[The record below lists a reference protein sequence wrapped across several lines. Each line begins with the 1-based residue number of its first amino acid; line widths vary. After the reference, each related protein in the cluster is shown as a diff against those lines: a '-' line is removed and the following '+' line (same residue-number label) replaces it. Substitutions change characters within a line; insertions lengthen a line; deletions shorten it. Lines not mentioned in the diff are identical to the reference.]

1 MVSNYRNQ
9 VYAAAKNIFG
19 KLPLPFAWKVRLRS
33 KLSQL
38 LNLLPL
44 FWDYP
49 AWIAAYDTLTAEDR
63 QAIRAHIASFARKPL
78 ISVLMPVY
86 NTPELALRSAIES
99 ARRQL
104 YPHWELCVAD
114 DASTAPHVRRILEQY
129 ARVDSRIKL
138 EFRKENGHISHAS
151 NSCLAMAAGDYVAL
165 FDHDDELSEHALY
178 FVALEINEH
187 PQAKLIFSDED
198 KIDYKGRRFEPYFKP
213 DFSPDLFLAQN
224 TINHLGAYETA
235 LLREIGGFRPGFEG
249 SQDWDLALRCI
260 ERIGQGSIRHIP
272 RVLYHWRAIAGSA
285 ATTVREKPYALEAA
299 LQAVQQYLDRN
310 APGSRVV
317 PAPQVAMYQRVVYPL
332 PKPAPLVSIL
342 IPTRDGYTMLSR
354 CVESIRSKTDYPNYE
369 ILIIDNGS
377 TDSQSLR
384 YLEQLQANGTAR
396 VLRDEGPF
404 NFSALNNRAAHQAKG
419 DVLVLLNNDTEV
431 ISPGWLA
438 EMVSHA
444 VRPEIGAA
452 GAKLYFSDDTIQH
465 AGVVM
470 GLGSSGVAGHS
481 HLRQPRSSPGCLG
494 DLWVTRNPIAVTAAC
509 CAVRKQLY
517 LDLGGLNEQDLPIAF
532 NDVDF
537 CLRLAE
543 RGFRMLWTP
552 HAELYHHESASRG
565 YEDTPDKQAR
575 FAKEVA
581 YMQERWG
588 DSYIARDPAWNPNL
602 ALHNPHHSLAWP
614 PRMVLRPWSEHLT
627 RVQT

>member
-9 VYAAAKNIFG
+9 VYAAAKNLFW
-19 KLPLPFAWKVRLRS
+19 KLPLPFAWKLRLRS
-33 KLSQL
+33 KLFRL
-38 LNLLPL
+38 LNLSPQ
-44 FWDYP
+44 FPDYP
-49 AWIAAYDTLTAEDR
+49 AWIAAYDTLTGEER
-63 QAIRAHIASFARKPL
+63 QAIRAHIAAFARKPL

-86 NTPELALRSAIES
+86 NTPEPVLRSAIES
-99 ARRQL
+99 IPRQL

-114 DASTAPHVRRILEQY
+114 DASTAPHVRPILEQY
-129 ARVDSRIKL
+129 ARMDSRIKL
-138 EFRKENGHISHAS
+138 EFRTQNGHISHAS

-198 KIDYKGRRFEPYFKP
+198 KIGHDGRRFGPYFKP

-224 TINHLGAYETA
+224 SISHLGVYETT
-235 LLREIGGFRPGFEG
+235 LLREIGGFRPGVEG
-249 SQDWDLALRCI
+249 SQDWDLALRCT
-260 ERIGQGSIRHIP
+260 ERIGQDSIRHIP
-272 RVLYHWRAIAGSA
+272 RVLYHWRAISGSA
-285 ATTVREKPYALEAA
+285 AMTVQEKPYALEAA
-299 LQAVQQYLDRN
+299 LKAIQQYLDRN

-317 PAPQVAMYQRVVYPL
+317 PAPQVAIFQRVVYPL
-332 PKPAPLVSIL
+332 PKPEPLVSIL
-342 IPTRDGYTMLSR
+342 IPSRDGYMMLSR
-354 CVESIRSKTDYPNYE
+354 CVESIRSKTDYPSYE

-384 YLEQLQANGTAR
+384 YLEQLQAKGTAR
-396 VLRDEGPF
+396 VLRDDGPF

-419 DVLVLLNNDTEV
+419 EVLVLLNNDIEV

-444 VRPEIGAA
+444 VRPEIGVV
-452 GAKLYFSDDTIQH
+452 GAKLYYPNDTIQH
-465 AGVVM
+465 AGIVVGM
-470 GLGSSGVAGHS
+470 GGVAGHS
-481 HLRQPRSSPGCLG
+481 HLKWPRSALGNAG
-494 DLWVTRNPIAVTAAC
+494 DLWLARNPLAVTAAC

-517 LDLGGLNEQDLPIAF
+517 LDMGGLNEQDLPNAY

-543 RGFRMLWTP
+543 RGFRILWTP

-565 YEDTPDKQAR
+565 YEDTPEKQAR

-581 YMQERWG
+581 YMQKRWG

-614 PRMVLRPWSEHLT
+614 PRVARPWSKHLM